1 MTVTLNE
8 LLMLVGRLDD
18 AAGFDTPRERF
29 RRFLVEHVTGAHAAR
44 ALVEQCQYAPGDQHH
59 RALRDVVVA
68 LGRGLGFEPRF
79 GSYQSAGR
87 LPKPDGHWHARRLDV
102 LLEIRIDQTPNTDLE
117 ALTKAVSE
125 LGATSKAGHGRAI
138 GLCVLTPLYAARV
151 QIDDVQRTAAA
162 DSHVQVTTLR
172 ALLAIA
178 AMAGEK
184 RLSHDDVVRLLGS
197 GLGLDFIADL
207 LERAGGAAKEIK
219 ETEAMPP
226 APLTSESRFWLAT
239 INADQGATPEE
250 FVELVIG
257 KRQIFG
263 VVENGNPQNTAQPG
277 DRLCLYIPG
286 KGVVGHCQVSSI
298 AEAATGLRDAH
309 RFSKLLHLEDA
320 VLHVNNPLPP
330 EEEMQLR
337 MRALRADRHA
347 HHLTLLS
354 AQEFRAL
361 THKEISESVARATE
375 DTETEGTEETEVA
388 QSMGTGEGRQLK
400 DPENLHQPANAAA
413 AARPRARR

>member
-1 MTVTLNE
+1 MNVTLNE

-87 LPKPDGHWHARRLDV
+87 LPKPDGQWHSRRLDV
-102 LLEIRIDQTPNTDLE
+102 LLEIRTDQAQNTDLE

-125 LGATSKAGHGRAI
+125 LGVAPKSGNGRAI

-151 QIDDVQRTAAA
+151 RIDDVQRTAAA
-162 DSHVQVTTLR
+162 DSRIQVTTLR

-207 LERAGGAAKEIK
+207 LERAGGAAREIK
-219 ETEAMPP
+219 ETEAVPP
-226 APLTSESRFWLAT
+226 APVTSESRFWLAT

-263 VVENGNPQNTAQPG
+263 VVENGNPQNIAQPG

-286 KGVVGHCQVSSI
+286 KGVVGHCQVRSI
-298 AEAATGLRDAH
+298 AEGVTGLRDAH

-320 VLHVNNPLPP
+320 VLHVNDPMPP

-347 HHLTLLS
+347 QQLTLLS
-354 AQEFRAL
+354 AHDFTAL
-361 THKEISESVARATE
+361 IQREVSEGETVATE
-375 DTETEGTEETEVA
+375 TTETEGTEETETEA
-388 QSMGTGEGRQLK
+388 DGGLGERRQLR
-400 DPENLHQPANAAA
+400 EGSE
-413 AARPRARR
+413 ARRPVKVSRTQK

>member
-1 MTVTLNE
+1 MNVTLNE

-29 RRFLVEHVTGAHAAR
+29 RRFLVEHVTGVHAAR
-44 ALVEQCQYAPGDQHH
+44 TLVEQCQYAPGDQHH

-87 LPKPDGHWHARRLDV
+87 LPKPDGHWHSRRLDV
-102 LLEIRIDQTPNTDLE
+102 LLEIRTDQTQHTDLE
-117 ALTKAVSE
+117 ALTTTVSE
-125 LGATSKAGHGRAI
+125 LAAGSKAGHGRAI

-151 QIDDVQRTAAA
+151 RADDVQGTAAA
-162 DSHVQVTTLR
+162 DSRVQVTSLR

-178 AMAGEK
+178 GMAGEK
-184 RLSHDDVVRLLGS
+184 RVSHDDVVRLLGS
-197 GLGLDFIADL
+197 GLGLDFVADL
-207 LERAGGAAKEIK
+207 LERAGGAVREIK
-219 ETEAMPP
+219 DAAP
-226 APLTSESRFWLAT
+226 APAVPPTSESRFWLAT

-263 VVENGNPQNTAQPG
+263 VAENGNPQNTAQPG

-286 KGVVGHCQVSSI
+286 KGVVGHCQVRSI
-298 AEAATGLRDAH
+298 AEGASGLRDAH

-320 VLHVNNPLPP
+320 VLHVNAPVPP
-330 EEEMQLR
+330 EEAMQLR
-337 MRALRADRHA
+337 MRALRADRHSP
-347 HHLTLLS
+347 HLTLLT
-354 AQEFRAL
+354 AQEFGAL
-361 THKEISESVARATE
+361 TGDTGREAPVMVVESATATGE
-375 DTETEGTEETEVA
+375 TEMTETDG
-388 QSMGTGEGRQLK
+388 G
-400 DPENLHQPANAAA
+400 H
-413 AARPRARR
+413 